1 MTFSRSFVSR
11 FSINRG
17 GVDGGGGLRCL
28 RLFVELFVS
37 LRAWLLG
44 CVCDVVFSRF
54 GLKIRPESVKMGVK
68 ATQMEP

>member
-1 MTFSRSFVSR
+1 MEGE
-11 FSINRG
+11 RG
-17 GVDGGGGLRCL
+17 AGLRCL

-54 GLKIRPESVKMGVK
+54 GLKIRLESVKIGVK
-68 ATQMEP
+68 ASQMEP